1 MNFIAHNRIDIEKTD
16 IAAGLFHARFCE
28 FYRLHVYTWQS
39 PRGERKDTLTGTRGV
54 FAFVV
59 HASRE
64 HLKSH
69 FTEWVFRNLPG
80 STPLR
85 QNLRNVSLDL
95 WALAAVKE

>member
-1 MNFIAHNRIDIEKTD
+1 MNFIGHNRIDIEKTD

-39 PRGERKDTLTGTRGV
+39 PRE
-54 FAFVV
+54 
-59 HASRE
+59 SRE

-69 FTEWVFRNLPG
+69 FTEWASRNLPG
-80 STPLR
+80 STLAFR
-85 QNLRNVSLDL
+85 NLPGRILSKNLLNVSLDL

>member
-39 PRGERKDTLTGTRGV
+39 PRE
-54 FAFVV
+54 
-59 HASRE
+59 SRE

-69 FTEWVFRNLPG
+69 FTEWAFRNLPGSHRTLPG

-85 QNLRNVSLDL
+85 KNLLNVSLDL